1 MNGRPRSSDSV
12 QALKPLK
19 YRGRFLEL
27 MNVARV
33 SRSQNL
39 IRESADVI
47 SRSGSLMTWAE
58 ALVTMIRGRRANG

>member
-1 MNGRPRSSDSV
+1 MNGQRRSSGSV
-12 QALKPLK
+12 RALKPLK
-19 YRGRFLEL
+19 YRGRFMEL
-27 MNVARV
+27 MNAARV

-58 ALVTMIRGRRANG
+58 ALLTRIRGRRASG